1 MQEWTKEHDTERR
14 FHLTYNLQAAGL
26 VERKN
31 EILKQQIELL
41 IGKTALDR
49 WTQVLF

>member
-1 MQEWTKEHDTERR
+1 MQECTKEHDTERR
-14 FHLTYNLQAAGL
+14 FHLTYNSQAAGL
-26 VERKN
+26 VERKH

-41 IGKTALDR
+41 LGKTALAT

>member
-14 FHLTYNLQAAGL
+14 FHLTYKLQAAGL